1 MTNNASGFIPTPKQA
16 SASTDLYIREQ
27 MDAVAVKINEALT
40 TRYPPGRDVI
50 VSLPGS
56 PVSERAVRL
65 LTPHYEE
72 RGWRV
77 VRDTIDGASHITL
90 IITATDGEG

>member
-1 MTNNASGFIPTPKQA
+1 
-16 SASTDLYIREQ
+16 
-27 MDAVAVKINEALT
+27 
-40 TRYPPGRDVI
+40 
-50 VSLPGS
+50 
-56 PVSERAVRL
+56 VRL